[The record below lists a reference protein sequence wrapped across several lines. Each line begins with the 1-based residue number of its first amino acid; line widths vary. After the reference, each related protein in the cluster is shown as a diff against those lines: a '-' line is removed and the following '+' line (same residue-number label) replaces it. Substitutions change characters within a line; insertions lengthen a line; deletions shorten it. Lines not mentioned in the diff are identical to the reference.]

1 VFSRARHPVFVL
13 DPDLDAVRYANR
25 HACQLLG
32 YDIDELLGLPG
43 SAVLLAEREA
53 LEAFVQAILDDGEGS
68 TITLALRAKSGALF
82 PVELLA
88 FRFRSGGRRYVLVLA
103 VTR

>member
-1 VFSRARHPVFVL
+1 MFSRARHPVFVL

-32 YDIDELLGLPG
+32 YDIDELLRLPG
-43 SAVLLAEREA
+43 SAVLLAEGGA
-53 LEAFVQAILDDGEGS
+53 LEAFVQAIVNDGEGS
-68 TITLALRAKSGALF
+68 TTALGLRAKSGVLF

-88 FRFRSGGRRYVLVLA
+88 FRFQSGGRRYVLVLA